1 MALSTETKS
10 KLTTITFSLNPR
22 KLLCLTGNEI
32 NPKKISN
39 NHFILAPKVEA

>member
-1 MALSTETKS
+1 MALFTETKS

-32 NPKKISN
+32 NPNKISN
-39 NHFILAPKVEA
+39 NHFILGATVEA